1 MNERL
6 KSLLKRYDELNLLI
20 QDPALV
26 KDQSRYRETMKE
38 HSRLD
43 DIVQTHNK
51 IEELDKQAAQ
61 AKALVQDEKDQ
72 EMKELARDEL
82 KELENRL
89 ENEREKLKLLLI
101 PKDPL
106 DEKNII
112 MEIRAGT
119 GGEEAALFASD
130 LYRMYSRSAETK
142 GWKFEIMNSN
152 ETELGGIKEVVF
164 SISGNNVY
172 ENLRYESGVHRV
184 QRIPSTESSGRIH
197 TSAVTVAVLPEADE
211 TEIDIRQDDLRI
223 DVMRAG
229 GPGGQCV
236 NTTDSAVRITHLPT
250 GITVHCQDEK
260 SQIKNKAKAM
270 RILRARIYE
279 MEEAKAAAQRAEA
292 RKSQVGSG
300 DRSQRIRTYNF
311 PQNRLTDHRI
321 NLTLYKLDLVMQGDT
336 GELFDALKLSAKE
349 ELLQK
354 SASDFSG
361 NDDD

>member
-1 MNERL
+1 MREYSHL
-6 KSLLKRYDELNLLI
+6 GEIVEL
-20 QDPALV
+20 
-26 KDQSRYRETMKE
+26 
-38 HSRLD
+38 
-43 DIVQTHNK
+43 HNK
-51 IEELDKQAAQ
+51 ISEIEKQIDE
-61 AKALVQDEKDQ
+61 AKILIQEEKDQ
-72 EMKELARDEL
+72 EMRELAREEL
-82 KELENRL
+82 KELENKL
-89 ENEREKLKLLLI
+89 AIEKEKLKLLLI

-130 LYRMYSRSAETK
+130 LYRMYSRFAETK

-152 ETELGGIKEVVF
+152 DTELGGIKEIVF

-184 QRIPSTESSGRIH
+184 QRVPATESSGRIH

-211 TEIDIRQDDLRI
+211 TEIDIKQEDLRI

-279 MEEAKAAAQRAEA
+279 AEAAKAAAQRAEA
-292 RKSQVGSG
+292 RKTQVGSG
-300 DRSQRIRTYNF
+300 DRSERIRTYNF
-311 PQNRLTDHRI
+311 PDNRVTDHRI
-321 NLTLYKLDLVMQGDT
+321 GLTLYKLDRIIEGSV
-336 GELFDALKLSAKE
+336 GEVFDALKLSAKE
-349 ELLQK
+349 ELLRTSSSETLV
-354 SASDFSG
+354 SAEAASF
-361 NDDD
+361 

>member
-6 KSLLKRYDELNLLI
+6 ESLLHRYDEVSQLI
-20 QDPALV
+20 QDADLV
-26 KDQSRYRETMKE
+26 KDQNKYKAIMKE
-38 HSRLD
+38 YSQLTAIHD
-43 DIVQTHNK
+43 AYGE
-51 IEELDKQAAQ
+51 IEALSAELSDTRFLIQE
-61 AKALVQDEKDQ
+61 EKDP
-72 EMKELARDEL
+72 EMKELAREEL
-82 KELENRL
+82 KNLEQRHKDAEDRL
-89 ENEREKLKLLLI
+89 KFLLI

-119 GGEEAALFASD
+119 GGDEAALFASD
-130 LYRMYSRSAETK
+130 LFRMYSRFAETR
-142 GWKFEIMNSN
+142 GWKFEIMGIN
-152 ETELGGIKEVVF
+152 ETELGGFKEIVF

-184 QRIPSTESSGRIH
+184 QRVPATEASGRIH

-211 TEIDIRQDDLRI
+211 TEINIRQEDLRI

-250 GITVHCQDEK
+250 GLVVHCQDEK

-279 MEEAKAAAQRAEA
+279 LEDAKAQAERSEA
-292 RKSQVGSG
+292 RKNQVGSG
-300 DRSQRIRTYNF
+300 DRSERIRTYNF
-311 PQNRLTDHRI
+311 PQNRMTDHRI
-321 NLTLYKLDLVMQGDT
+321 NLTLYKLDLVMQGDVA
-336 GELFDALKLSAKE
+336 ELFDALKLSARE
-349 ELLQK
+349 ELLRAT
-354 SASDFSG
+354 AS
-361 NDDD
+361 